1 MQVNKEN
8 LQQIKT
14 TKIYTSTNQ
23 TNTQNKTTY
32 MYKKQLQYNHSNRKL
47 KEVIIIH
54 IIQIMQDIVNLLLLM
69 KDQKLVQK

>member
-32 MYKKQLQYNHSNRKL
+32 MYKKTT
-47 KEVIIIH
+47 
-54 IIQIMQDIVNLLLLM
+54 
-69 KDQKLVQK
+69 